1 MHPGQHGCEQPIDQ
15 GAADQSVD
23 VEEPVPEWPAVLVPS
38 LRGLMLEGS
47 TLTRAT
53 GSTSRW
59 KTYGKTGKG
68 SLLGYLPTVLLALWP
83 GEGVVPLIAGARL
96 IIGSVRPES
105 R

>member
-1 MHPGQHGCEQPIDQ
+1 M
-15 GAADQSVD
+15 
-23 VEEPVPEWPAVLVPS
+23 
-38 LRGLMLEGS
+38 
-47 TLTRAT
+47 
-53 GSTSRW
+53 